1 MASVMDVATKLRFAL
16 EVFDYKQTGRVSK
29 KELQAVIGAINTT
42 ASYFGDAVL
51 LDVQIEMIVD
61 DLFEGEDMIEDGDE
75 ILYTDM
81 IFKMTNNPLVIE
93 FVSGA
98 GTARHGTV
106 Q

>member
-1 MASVMDVATKLRFAL
+1 MYFT
-16 EVFDYKQTGRVSK
+16 
-29 KELQAVIGAINTT
+29 AINTT

-75 ILYTDM
+75 ILYTDK